1 MLTHERKP
9 HNNPFKVW
17 ARDLR
22 HTSPLY
28 VVLFIV
34 LFLYAFLMIYLI
46 GWGVLTSLKSQED
59 FRTNVLG
66 WPRSFE
72 WGNFQN
78 VLKNFYVNISVAGVP
93 SKVYMEKML
102 LYTVLYAGGGALVS
116 TAVPCFVAYACSHFH
131 YRFNKVILAIVIV
144 TMILPIVGSAP
155 AEISLLRSFGMY
167 DTIWGSWIQKFH
179 FLGAYFLVFLA
190 AFQGVSKEYSEA
202 AYIDGAGEF
211 TTMMRINFPLVRN
224 AFTTVLLIKFI
235 DFWNDYQTPL
245 LYLPSHPTLAT
256 GVYSLSFTSI
266 NSMNT
271 VPMRMAGCVILM
283 VPILVLFIAFRKK
296 IMGNITLGGIKE

>member
-1 MLTHERKP
+1 
-9 HNNPFKVW
+9 
-17 ARDLR
+17 
-22 HTSPLY
+22 
-28 VVLFIV
+28 
-34 LFLYAFLMIYLI
+34 MIYLLC
-46 GWGVLTSLKSQED
+46 WGVLTSLKSQED
-59 FRTNVLG
+59 FRNNVLG
-66 WPRSFE
+66 WPHAFE

-78 VLKNFYVNISVAGVP
+78 VLRNFYVNISVQGVP

-102 LYTVLYAGGGALVS
+102 LYTLLYAGGGALVS
-116 TAVPCFVAYACSHFH
+116 TVVPCFVAYACSHFQ
-131 YRFNKVILAIVIV
+131 YRFNKVIVAIVIV

-155 AEISLLRSFGMY
+155 AEISLLRSLGMY
-167 DTIWGSWIQKFH
+167 DTIWGNWIQKFH

-190 AFQGVSKEYSEA
+190 AFQSVSKEYSEA

-211 TTMMRINFPLVRN
+211 TIMMRINLPLVRN
-224 AFTTVLLIKFI
+224 AFLTVLLIKFI

-283 VPILVLFIAFRKK
+283 VPIFILFIAFRKK